1 MSNAPTT
8 SFLSLRTLQ
17 HASLD
22 HLEQIYRTATPVPW
36 ERAVWRGHF
45 LCMVDSDG
53 ARNLVLK
60 WMSEIGFGKTP
71 FWIDYERQ
79 LWCFGTPEIGAGRFV
94 ASAGASRW
102 RETTTVRLEYHVSK
116 LPGLIRRE
124 LYDEVKPLSPDLCLG
139 IGGINAERGRGDL
152 FFFALTREAE

>member
-1 MSNAPTT
+1 MSTIPAT
-8 SFLSLRTLQ
+8 SFLSLHALQ
-17 HASLD
+17 SAHRD
-22 HLEQIYRTATPVPW
+22 NLEQIYRATAPVPW

-45 LCMVDSDG
+45 LCMVDSAG
-53 ARNLVLK
+53 ARNLALK

-71 FWIDYERQ
+71 FWIDNERR
-79 LWCFGTPEIGAGRFV
+79 LWCFGTPEIGVGRYS

-102 RETTTVRLEYHVSK
+102 RDTQAVRLEYHVSK

-152 FFFALTREAE
+152 FFFALTREPG